1 MINYSEFPTK
11 YFGTNTDFK
20 TEDPKKIRNRQSKF
34 RSNLVN
40 FIDSLPQNA
49 SVLDAG
55 CGNGKVT
62 RMVLSLRPD
71 ISISAMDISDVSE
84 YIPKSVDFKVG
95 SVEDLSSL
103 YISEQFDA
111 VISLH
116 VIEHLLFPMRM
127 INSIKFVLKKGGRVF
142 LETPNWVRVYMPFSP
157 NYFWNDYTHVRP
169 FSKYSM
175 NKLLAEYDFKNIKL
189 LTTNTMSLVNKGVTE
204 SCCCVNKKQSEVN
217 KNRKI
222 TTLVGK
228 IILRIIHPL
237 FKDILIVE
245 AEK

>member
-11 YFGTNTDFK
+11 YFGSKTDFK
-20 TEDPKKIRNRQSKF
+20 TEDPAIIRNRQSKF
-34 RSNLVN
+34 RLNLVN
-40 FIDSLPQNA
+40 FIDHLPQNA
-49 SVLDAG
+49 RVLDAG

-62 RMVLSLRPD
+62 RMILSLRPD
-71 ISISAMDISDVSE
+71 IRISAMDISDVSE
-84 YIPKSVDFKVG
+84 YIPKLVDFKVG
-95 SVEDLSSL
+95 SVEDLSGL
-103 YISEQFDA
+103 YSSEYFDA

-127 INSIKFVLKKGGRVF
+127 INSIKFVLKKGGKMF

-175 NKLLAEYDFKNIKL
+175 NKLLTEFDFKNVKL
-189 LTTNTMSLVNKGVTE
+189 ITTNTMSLISKNSTE
-204 SCCCVNKKQSEVN
+204 SCCGVIKKQSEVKKDN
-217 KNRKI
+217 NLK
-222 TTLVGK
+222 TMVGK
-228 IILRIIHPL
+228 IILRLTHPL